1 MLHVTVVLKV
11 GVTLG
16 LTLGRAQDTKTD
28 QEERAQSET
37 KSRPH
42 RTGEGSKN
50 PAVLGDEEWETG
62 LPSRASLAAA
72 GDPGDAGAFQPYS
85 VVHLLSAPLLLA
97 FPEPG
102 SPAWRW

>member
-72 GDPGDAGAFQPYS
+72 GGPGRCWRLPAVLCGAFT
-85 VVHLLSAPLLLA
+85 LSSTA
-97 FPEPG
+97 FGIP
-102 SPAWRW
+102 